1 MTIVIKS
8 SDEKHISIPASLMAQ
23 LNLREGEE
31 VKAVVDGNTLR
42 LERIDKLLKLRGVL
56 ANNPAFD
63 QAMEYLERAW
73 KAWTPPDFVHFSRV
87 PGLGVI
93 TPEEFLSTPR

>member
-31 VKAVVDGNTLR
+31 VKATVNGNTLR
-42 LERIDKLLKLRGVL
+42 LERIDKFLRLRGAL

-63 QAMEYLERAW
+63 KAMEYLERAW
-73 KAWTPPDFVHFSRV
+73 KAWTPPDSV
-87 PGLGVI
+87 
-93 TPEEFLSTPR
+93 